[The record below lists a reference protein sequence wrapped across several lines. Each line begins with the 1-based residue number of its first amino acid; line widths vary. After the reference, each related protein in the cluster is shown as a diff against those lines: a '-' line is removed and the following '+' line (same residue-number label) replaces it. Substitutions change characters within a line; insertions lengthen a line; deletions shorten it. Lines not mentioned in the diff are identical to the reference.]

1 MSTKRSKRRSFTI
14 HEKRQYVIEMEASGL
29 SVRAFA
35 AKINV
40 NETVIRRWKESMPVF
55 DENIK
60 RSRKM
65 RNKPRK
71 KCGMHPELDIRVL
84 EWVRFRNQKGIRV
97 KDSFIQ
103 ARAKAIREE
112 LLTEMDPG
120 PEKQSLAKFQASR
133 MWVHRFKK
141 RHNLRSRRHTT
152 THTLP
157 ENFRQLSTD
166 FIETVHQVIE
176 RYDIKRDFVLNF
188 DQVPRY
194 YEQDKST
201 TIARSGDREIL
212 LGRSSTS
219 HKRFTWT
226 PFVTASGK
234 FALKHVLFS
243 KLKNVPKHHASIR
256 VDVNNTGMFSTEILK
271 KTVDEAIQKVRGVL
285 QMNEHILM
293 ILDSYGVHVKFEREQ
308 KAAYEA
314 KKVHFVLVP
323 PRLTGLNQPLD
334 VVLNRSQKKW

>member
-103 ARAKAIREE
+103 ARAKA
-112 LLTEMDPG
+112 MY
-120 PEKQSLAKFQASR
+120 SR
-133 MWVHRFKK
+133 GTSDGNGSWTGKAE
-141 RHNLRSRRHTT
+141 SC
-152 THTLP
+152 
-157 ENFRQLSTD
+157 Q
-166 FIETVHQVIE
+166 I
-176 RYDIKRDFVLNF
+176 
-188 DQVPRY
+188 
-194 YEQDKST
+194 
-201 TIARSGDREIL
+201 
-212 LGRSSTS
+212 SS
-219 HKRFTWT
+219 
-226 PFVTASGK
+226 
-234 FALKHVLFS
+234 FADVG
-243 KLKNVPKHHASIR
+243 ASI
-256 VDVNNTGMFSTEILK
+256 
-271 KTVDEAIQKVRGVL
+271 
-285 QMNEHILM
+285 
-293 ILDSYGVHVKFEREQ
+293 
-308 KAAYEA
+308 
-314 KKVHFVLVP
+314 
-323 PRLTGLNQPLD
+323 
-334 VVLNRSQKKW
+334 